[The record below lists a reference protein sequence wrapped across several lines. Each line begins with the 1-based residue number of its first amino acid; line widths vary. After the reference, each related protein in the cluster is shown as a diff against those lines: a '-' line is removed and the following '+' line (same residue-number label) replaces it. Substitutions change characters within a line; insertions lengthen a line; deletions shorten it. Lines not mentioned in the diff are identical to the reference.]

1 MQQTAI
7 NPWPW
12 SLNFGYHQGLVI
24 DGAQRQLFI
33 SGQAATDKDGNPLH
47 PSDMR
52 AQMQVMMANLE
63 MVLAGAEMTLSHLVM
78 LRLYSVNVDDTLQ
91 HYDMIAERL
100 AAFDVKPTMTLLG
113 VTRLAM
119 APLLCEVDAIAVA

>member
-12 SLNFGYHQGLVI
+12 SLNFGYHQGLAI
-24 DGAQRQLFI
+24 EGAQRQLFI
-33 SGQAATDKDGNPLH
+33 SGQAATDKEGNPLR

-52 AQMQVMMANLE
+52 AQRQVMMADLE
-63 MVLAGAEMTLSHLVM
+63 MFLAGAEMTLGHLVM
-78 LRLYSVNVDDTLQ
+78 LRLYSDNVDDTLQ

-119 APLLCEVDAIAVA
+119 APLLCEVDAIAVV

>member
-1 MQQTAI
+1 MPQTAI

-24 DGAQRQLFI
+24 DVAQRQLFI
-33 SGQAATDKDGNPLH
+33 SGQAATDKEGNPLH

-52 AQMQVMMANLE
+52 AQLHVMMDNLE
-63 MVLAGAEMTLSHLVM
+63 MVLAGTKMDISHLVM
-78 LRLYSVNVDDTLQ
+78 LRLYSVDVDETLQ
-91 HYDMIAERL
+91 QYDVIADRL
-100 AAFDVKPTMTLLG
+100 SAFNVKPPMTMLG

-119 APLLCEVDAIAVA
+119 ASLLCEIDAIAIS